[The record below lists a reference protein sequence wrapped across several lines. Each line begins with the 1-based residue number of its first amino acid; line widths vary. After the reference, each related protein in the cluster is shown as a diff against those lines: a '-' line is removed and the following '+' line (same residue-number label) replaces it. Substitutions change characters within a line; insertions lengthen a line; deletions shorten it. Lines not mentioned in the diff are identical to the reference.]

1 MTGVARQLV
10 SFHERYHKYFQRH
23 TVNIA
28 DRAFQYLKGLFQ
40 ADKKNLERIEER
52 IPETSYDPLQYFLSD
67 ADWDWY
73 PIHDQIAADADSLLG
88 GHGDS
93 ALYIDETGI
102 PKKGKMSVGVSRQW
116 CGQLGKTDNCQVAVF
131 ATLGCGRFSTPIDT
145 RLYLPE
151 SWTDDK
157 KRCLKAKVPIDEIIF
172 KTKHEQA
179 LEMIFHARKSGI
191 RFNWVGFDGFYG
203 SNPEFL
209 RVLSDSNETF
219 MADVHKNQ
227 HVYLEDP
234 QPIVPKAISK
244 RGRKPTKLKAQTASI
259 RVDKLVEEQ
268 PGDAWKRIKVR
279 ETTKGKLIVDIL
291 HKTVWL
297 WDEKEKNARRWHLI
311 VRREVD
317 SPNEIKYSVSNAAP
331 ETSMKRLAFMQA
343 QRYWVERPFQDA
355 KNECGMGEYQA
366 RGWLSWYHHMTMVM
380 MAMLFMIE
388 QRLHHQPEI
397 PLLSCADITTL
408 LKSILPRRDVSEGE
422 ILRQL
427 DIRHEKR
434 QASIDYARKKQ
445 ADSGVLLQLE

>member
-1 MTGVARQLV
+1 MTRVARQLV
-10 SFHERYHKYFQRH
+10 SFHDRYYKYFQRH
-23 TVNIA
+23 TVNISDKA
-28 DRAFQYLKGLFQ
+28 LQYLKGLFQ

-52 IPETSYDPLQYFLSD
+52 VPEASYDSLQYFLSD
-67 ADWDWY
+67 ADWDWR
-73 PIHDQIAADADSLLG
+73 PINDQIAIDADKLLG
-88 GHGDS
+88 GQRDS

-145 RLYLPE
+145 RIYLPKG
-151 SWTDDK
+151 WTDDK
-157 KRCLKAKVPIDEIIF
+157 ERCQKAKIPVNEITF

-179 LEMIFHARKSGI
+179 LEMIFHARRNGI

-209 RVLSDSNETF
+209 RALSDNNETF
-219 MADVHKNQ
+219 MADVHRNQ

-234 QPIVPKAISK
+234 QPTIPMAKSK
-244 RGRKPTKLKAQTASI
+244 KGRKPIKPKAQTAST
-259 RVDKLVEEQ
+259 RVDKVVEAE
-268 PGDAWKRIKVR
+268 PDDAWKRIKVR
-279 ETTKGKLIVDIL
+279 ETTKGWLIVDIL
-291 HKTVWL
+291 HKIVWL
-297 WDEKEKNARRWHLI
+297 WDDEEEEARLWNLV

-317 SPNEIKYSVSNAAP
+317 SPNEIKYSLSNAALG
-331 ETSMKRLAFMQA
+331 TSLKRLAFMQT

-366 RGWLSWYHHMTMVM
+366 RGWFAWYHHMTMVM
-380 MAMLFMIE
+380 MAMLFMTE
-388 QRLHHQPEI
+388 QRLHHQLEI

-408 LKSILPRRDVSEGE
+408 LKSILPRRDVTEYE

-427 DIRHEKR
+427 DIRHVKR

-445 ADSGVLLQLE
+445 KYLGVLRQLE